1 MPKKPGGVL
10 QNVINKLLKPSFRN
24 LHYIVAL
31 LPYLYFER
39 IYWESYNTTTSL
51 SSYIAKAKE
60 DNVKYTLT
68 CSFNREVAEKT
79 FRTLEGEIHE
89 PLDKIKSRVEP
100 KKIVEAIREG
110 EKRCLKV
117 SREILPKAVENRLNT
132 IFTSERRSLITAGLI
147 ITLTAMGVQI
157 LPEPIRVVSDDKGYV
172 IVELEQSLAKAAKV
186 LLNREIPDPEYLL
199 YRCLLAFRGD
209 TYIIDNSVVKNVRRI
224 VVIPTVKYVIPRLS
238 LEALH
243 NKDIAGTVINSALNQ
258 VKARGCLYDLKQLCL
273 DMYLRATLID
283 LEATSIREDV
293 KSFIKKLLDLKNR
306 GKIIITYHELVRQE
320 FANFNIR
327 ILDRF
332 LNKLIRLNVVRAKY
346 IGPEPGKLP
355 KECHGVN
362 YSDDPWSRN
371 RVRSG
376 EIKIWLLE
384 STRNKKLRKKRR
396 KCWKHY
402 IELDFSKLYSEVEKY
417 CEAKN
422 LITP

>member
-79 FRTLEGEIHE
+79 FRTLEEEIHE

-117 SREILPKAVENRLNT
+117 SREILPKAVENRLNAT
-132 IFTSERRSLITAGLI
+132 FTSERRSLSTAGLI

-224 VVIPTVKYVIPRLS
+224 VIIPTVKYVVPRLS

-243 NKDIAGTVINSALNQ
+243 NKDIAGTVINSTLNQ

-283 LEATSIREDV
+283 LEATSIRGDV
-293 KSFIKKLLDLKNR
+293 KFFIKKLLDLKNH
-306 GKIIITYHELVRQE
+306 GKIFITYHELARQE
-320 FANFNIR
+320 FAIFNIR

-376 EIKIWLLE
+376 EIKVWLLG
-384 STRNKKLRKKRR
+384 STRNKELRKKRR
-396 KCWKHY
+396 KCWEHY